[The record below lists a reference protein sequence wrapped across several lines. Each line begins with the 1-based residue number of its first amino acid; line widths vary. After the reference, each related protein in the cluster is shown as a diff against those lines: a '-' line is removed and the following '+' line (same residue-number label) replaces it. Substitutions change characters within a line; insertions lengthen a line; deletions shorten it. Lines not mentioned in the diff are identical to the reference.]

1 MFKKRI
7 LFFLLVL
14 PFISSCSS
22 ISSSA
27 STSISTKLDYALYY
41 SYKTNMKGIEIYCWE
56 NEDYWYSGILPGT
69 NRFKSVEEVEWLQE
83 NLPCPLDEMAKIL
96 ATYSEEMLKYAP
108 VRIVSIPPKELE
120 ITSNINEQNKIDK
133 YKYVYGKLG
142 LNMPELIEK

>member
-22 ISSSA
+22 
-27 STSISTKLDYALYY
+27 TSISTGSSSKLDYSLYY

-83 NLPCPLDEMAKIL
+83 NLPCPLNEMAKIL
-96 ATYSEEMLKYAP
+96 ATYSEETLKYAP

-120 ITSNINEQNKIDK
+120 ITSNINEQNKIDE
-133 YKYVYGKLG
+133 YKYVYGKLV
-142 LNMPELIEK
+142 LNMPELTLK

>member
-22 ISSSA
+22 
-27 STSISTKLDYALYY
+27 TSISTGSSSKLDYSLYY
-41 SYKTNMKGIEIYCWE
+41 SYKTNIKGIEIYCWE

-83 NLPCPLDEMAKIL
+83 NLPCPLNEMAKIL
-96 ATYSEEMLKYAP
+96 ATYSEETLKYAP

-120 ITSNINEQNKIDK
+120 INNNINEQNKIDE

-142 LNMPELIEK
+142 LNMPEFIEK